1 MAVHH
6 HDVLAK
12 KHGFRNIVRHK
23 DAGRTAALPQ
33 RQHGRLEV
41 FAGQGVEGRK
51 RLVHKQ
57 DVRIRN
63 QGPAYGDALPLASR
77 ELRGI
82 AHPQAAQPQFV
93 QHVRDGFPARGRCD
107 SLEFER
113 QGQVLLHR
121 LPRKEPIILQD
132 ERNPSLVAPA
142 DFPGTY
148 RAPVRLVQPRE
159 EVEQGAFA
167 ASRRADDGKG
177 FPGGQIKGKAVQ
189 NRAFAVALAQITDG
203 DARIGRTAH

>member
-1 MAVHH
+1 M
-6 HDVLAK
+6 
-12 KHGFRNIVRHK
+12 
-23 DAGRTAALPQ
+23 PQ

-57 DVRIRN
+57 DVRVRN

-77 ELRGI
+77 ELHGI

-107 SLEFER
+107 SLKFER

-159 EVEQGAFA
+159 EVEQSAFA

-189 NRAFAVALAQITDG
+189 NWAFAVALAQITDG
-203 DARIGRTAH
+203 DARIGRAAH

>member
-63 QGPAYGDALPLASR
+63 QGPAYGDALPLAPESCA
-77 ELRGI
+77 G
-82 AHPQAAQPQFV
+82 
-93 QHVRDGFPARGRCD
+93 
-107 SLEFER
+107 
-113 QGQVLLHR
+113 
-121 LPRKEPIILQD
+121 
-132 ERNPSLVAPA
+132 
-142 DFPGTY
+142 
-148 RAPVRLVQPRE
+148 
-159 EVEQGAFA
+159 
-167 ASRRADDGKG
+167 
-177 FPGGQIKGKAVQ
+177 
-189 NRAFAVALAQITDG
+189 
-203 DARIGRTAH
+203 